1 MIIALH
7 GGGTFEHKPHLFC
20 IWTTVEEVG
29 KLVGTFFY
37 NSIPNIAICNNNTT
51 RRTSPL
57 LYVLLISCS
66 VDARK
71 YDAAAAAAAASSSIL
86 YVIIFAMC

>member
-37 NSIPNIAICNNNTT
+37 NSIPNIA